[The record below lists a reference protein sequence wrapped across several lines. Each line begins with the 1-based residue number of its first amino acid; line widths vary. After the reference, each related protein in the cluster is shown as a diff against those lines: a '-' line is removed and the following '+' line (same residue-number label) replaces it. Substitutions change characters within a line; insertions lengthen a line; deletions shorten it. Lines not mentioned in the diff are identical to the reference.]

1 MPVRHAHPGGQRR
14 FPFAIKETTM
24 NITTLAA
31 SLVLALGVGAA
42 GTAAAMHHEK
52 FEAAFKAADKDADGT
67 LDKEEAKAMPRVA
80 KNFDAIDADKSGT
93 VSMEEVVA
101 GMKAGAKPKVN
112 AMHRKGEAKFAAAD
126 KDKDGT
132 LDKEEAKAMPR
143 VAKHF
148 DDIDADKDGTVSKD
162 EIHTFMKE
170 HHKDKGKGMH
180 TEMHKDMHG
189 KDGHDMPM
197 GEKK

>member
-24 NITTLAA
+24 KITTLAA

-80 KNFDAIDADKSGT
+80 K
-93 VSMEEVVA
+93 
-101 GMKAGAKPKVN
+101 
-112 AMHRKGEAKFAAAD
+112 
-126 KDKDGT
+126 
-132 LDKEEAKAMPR
+132 
-143 VAKHF
+143 HF
-148 DDIDADKDGTVSKD
+148 DEIDADKDGTVSKD